1 MCDYLSLQPLLDP
14 FPGGTMITEKRTPM
28 DLMDDIYSLAYWMTG
43 SETSATELVNI
54 TYLNV
59 TLDTPES
66 EVYKTFRE
74 CYFDTFGHD
83 QASCIPKSSCNPMEK
98 LGMVFVQRDAD
109 IKLSVLL
116 SAVSGLK
123 HRAISN
129 IIGKPLDTIR
139 VWLSAGRK
147 SLTERI
153 LALDASHLH
162 GVSIDKGGAL

>member
-1 MCDYLSLQPLLDP
+1 LLEPLQ
-14 FPGGTMITEKRTPM
+14 GGTVTKEKRTPM

-43 SETSATELVNI
+43 SEASATELVNV

-59 TLDTPES
+59 TLDMPES

-83 QASCIPKSSCNPMEK
+83 NASCIPKLSCNPMEK
-98 LGMVFVQRDAD
+98 TGMVSLQRDAD

-123 HRAISN
+123 HRAISK

-147 SLTERI
+147 SLAERM
-153 LALDASHLH
+153 LSLEAPLLS
-162 GVSIDKGGAL
+162 GVSLKSEGAQ

>member
-1 MCDYLSLQPLLDP
+1 M
-14 FPGGTMITEKRTPM
+14 TREKRTPI
-28 DLMDDIYSLAYWMTG
+28 DLMDDIYSLAYWMAG

-66 EVYKTFRE
+66 EVFKTFRE
-74 CYFDTFGHD
+74 CYFDTFGDD
-83 QASCIPKSSCNPMEK
+83 QASCIPKPSCNPMEK
-98 LGMVFVQRDAD
+98 LGMVLLRRDAD

-123 HRAISN
+123 HRTISK

-139 VWLSAGRK
+139 VWLSEGRK
-147 SLTERI
+147 SLAEKI
-153 LALDASHLH
+153 LALDALNVH
-162 GVSIDKGGAL
+162 GVSIDKGSAL